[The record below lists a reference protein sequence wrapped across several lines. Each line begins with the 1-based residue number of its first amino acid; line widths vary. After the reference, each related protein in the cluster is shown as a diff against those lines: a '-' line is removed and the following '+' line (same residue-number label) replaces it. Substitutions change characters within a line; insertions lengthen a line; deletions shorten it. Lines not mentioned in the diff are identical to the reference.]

1 MSPVKDVLQGCCW
14 TRVCSV
20 SLRAWMHGAKASRDD
35 VTIAPSGGVTKWRYR
50 VNFVSNLPKCPVPG
64 RCYTAL
70 TEVSG
75 TDTGTGSGTDVHI
88 GTGVTGVDAVPNVP

>member
-1 MSPVKDVLQGCCW
+1 MLLDLGVWC
-14 TRVCSV
+14 V
-20 SLRAWMHGAKASRDD
+20 SLRSWMRGAKAPRDD
-35 VTIAPSGGVTKWRYR
+35 LTIWRYR
-50 VNFVSNLPKCPVPG
+50 VDVIPYLPKCPVPG